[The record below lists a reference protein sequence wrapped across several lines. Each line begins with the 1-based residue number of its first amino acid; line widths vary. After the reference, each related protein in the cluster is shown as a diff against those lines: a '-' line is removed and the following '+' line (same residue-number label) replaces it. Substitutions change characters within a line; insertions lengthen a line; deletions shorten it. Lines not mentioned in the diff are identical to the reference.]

1 VLMKSDLTK
10 GQKISISKKM
20 IKKDINKII
29 KLYKSGLASTDIIK
43 LFPYCKTTIS
53 LRKQMS

>member
-1 VLMKSDLTK
+1 MKSDLTK